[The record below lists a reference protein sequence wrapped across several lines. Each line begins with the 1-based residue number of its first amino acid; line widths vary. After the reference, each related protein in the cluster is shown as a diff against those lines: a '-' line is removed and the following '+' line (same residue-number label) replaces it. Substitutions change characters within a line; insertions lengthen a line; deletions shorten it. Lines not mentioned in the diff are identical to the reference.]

1 MAKHKAREFILFHT
15 TVRFY
20 PILGEEQWHMALCEK
35 ELRVC
40 VKSIYESLCRNS
52 STSEIRM
59 QPGTEPRTGYST
71 RGTAT
76 EHNTSIKNLINFFC
90 SSPVDP
96 NRRTN
101 ERNETNAR
109 CDASDRKKYPTTFNC
124 HSVCLFYASTHT

>member
-1 MAKHKAREFILFHT
+1 MAKHKAREFILFLT
-15 TVRFY
+15 TVRVY
-20 PILGEEQWHMALCEK
+20 AILGEEQWHMALCEK

-40 VKSIYESLCRNS
+40 VKSIYESRCRNS

-59 QPGTEPRTGYST
+59 QPGSRAEN
-71 RGTAT
+71 GTVNT
-76 EHNTSIKNLINFFC
+76 QHHNRAQHVHLINFFC